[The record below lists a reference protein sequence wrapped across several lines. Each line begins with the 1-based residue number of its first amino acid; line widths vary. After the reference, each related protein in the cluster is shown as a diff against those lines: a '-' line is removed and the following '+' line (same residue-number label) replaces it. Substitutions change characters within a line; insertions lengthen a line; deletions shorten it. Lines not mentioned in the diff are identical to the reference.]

1 LFVTEPNVPL
11 PVLVAASPNVTSVS
25 PVTGLPVP
33 SSAVRVTVVV
43 LPEARL
49 PPSAVEVTVEL
60 VASMTPAWSDVIENV
75 LDAAF
80 ALPAA
85 SVTRLAATDTVIVPA
100 AVGVTSNV
108 YVVAL
113 VDVKPVMVPS
123 VTVTS
128 EETNLF
134 TASLNVTVI
143 GIDESLVGLV
153 AVEVIVG
160 VGVVVSYPVPTGR

>member
-1 LFVTEPNVPL
+1 
-11 PVLVAASPNVTSVS
+11 
-25 PVTGLPVP
+25 
-33 SSAVRVTVVV
+33 
-43 LPEARL
+43 
-49 PPSAVEVTVEL
+49 
-60 VASMTPAWSDVIENV
+60 MTPAWSDVIENV